1 MSETFK
7 TALPNLPIPALP
19 PLAEQAASYWVDAW
33 QRSILFWDTLRERGN
48 VYNAHSESGKP
59 PVLVFDFDTVLDARE
74 FERPANYA
82 LVRIQ
87 APKDHPTVAGKRPF
101 VVIDPRAGHG
111 PGIGGFKMDSEIG
124 VALAAGHPCYFFTFF
139 PDPVPGQ
146 TIECVARA
154 EIQFLEKVKELHPDA
169 DAGPF
174 VIGNCQGGWALMLVA
189 AARPDLVGPL
199 LLAGSPVSYWAGVKG
214 KNPMRYSGGLLGGS
228 WLASLAGDLG
238 HGKFDGAALVSNF
251 EQLNPSNTYWSK
263 LYNLYAHVDTES
275 ERFLEF
281 ERWWGGHFLMNKE
294 EMEWIVQNL
303 FVGNKLSRDGVVV
316 ADGQM
321 RLDLR
326 NIRSPIVVFAS
337 WGDNI
342 TPPQQ
347 ALNWIADLYDNVAE
361 MRAQGQT
368 IVYCLHEHIGHLGI
382 FVSASVAQKQTTEIS
397 DTLELIEMLPPG
409 LYELVIED
417 TKPEM
422 ANLDLVQGR
431 YLSSFHPRE
440 VADILALDDGR
451 QDERAFEAVKRVAEI
466 NQSMYDQWLSP
477 LVKLVSSE
485 PLAQLNRAM
494 NPARLERWLVSDANP
509 AMLPLKWLAQ
519 RVREQRQVVSAD
531 NPFVAAEHKASAAIE
546 QTLDAYRDARDAAQE
561 ALFIQLYTSPWL
573 TSMLGLPADQPA
585 ARARTV
591 SAAGEALARSQ
602 AQALE
607 ASIEHGTP
615 LDAAMRMLIHVGADG
630 SGVDERPFVLIRRL
644 LVASGEASKVK
655 MADVKHAARLQA
667 MVLLGDRQRAV
678 AALPKLLPD
687 AATAQRALG
696 LVRQIASAKAPLTAD
711 RETRMAE
718 LAQVLGLTGEQS
730 PKAVDAPAQP
740 LRLVVKTP
748 AAAAP
753 VEAQPLAAKPV
764 AATPA
769 AAAPAPAKP
778 APAKKTR
785 RTIQRG

>member
-1 MSETFK
+1 MSEAFK
-7 TALPNLPIPALP
+7 TALAQRPLPALP
-19 PLAEQAASYWVDAW
+19 PLAEQAASYWIDAW
-33 QRSILFWDTLRERGN
+33 QRSVLFWDTLRERGN
-48 VYNAHSESGKP
+48 VYNEHSESGKP
-59 PVLVFDFDTVLDARE
+59 PVLVFDFDTVLDARD
-74 FERPANYA
+74 FDRPANYA
-82 LVRIQ
+82 LVRIKPPQ
-87 APKDHPTVAGKRPF
+87 GHPTVAGKRPF

-154 EIQFLEKVKELHPDA
+154 EIKFLEKVRDLHPDA

-189 AARPDLVGPL
+189 AARPDLVGPV

-263 LYNLYAHVDTES
+263 LYNLYAQVDTER
-275 ERFLEF
+275 ERFLDF

-303 FVGNKLSRDGVVV
+303 FVGNKLARDGVVV
-316 ADGQM
+316 ADGTL

-326 NIRSPIVVFAS
+326 NIQSPIVVFAS

-417 TKPEM
+417 TRPDM
-422 ANLDLVQGR
+422 ANLDLVEGR
-431 YLSSFHPRE
+431 YLSTFHARE

-451 QDERAFEAVKRVAEI
+451 QDEQAFEAVKRVAEI
-466 NQSMYDQWLSP
+466 NQAMYDQWLSP
-477 LVKLVSSE
+477 VLKAMSSE
-485 PLAQLNRAM
+485 PVAKLHRAM
-494 NPARLERWLVSDANP
+494 NPARMERWALSDANP
-509 AMLPLKWLAQ
+509 AMQPLKWLAQ
-519 RVREQRQVVSAD
+519 LVREQRQQVPAD
-531 NPFVAAEHKASAAIE
+531 NPFVTAEREASAFIE
-546 QTLDAYRDARDAAQE
+546 RTLDAWRDTRDAAQE
-561 ALFIQLYTSPWL
+561 ALFIELYTSPWL
-573 TSMLGLPADQPA
+573 TSLLGLPADRPA
-585 ARARTV
+585 ARPRTV
-591 SAAGEALARSQ
+591 SAAGQALARSQ

-607 ASIEHGTP
+607 ASLEHGTP

-630 SGVDERPFVLIRRL
+630 TGIDERPFVLVQRL
-644 LVASGEASKVK
+644 LAASGDAGQVK
-655 MADVKHAARLQA
+655 MADVKRSARLQA
-667 MVLLGDRQRAV
+667 MVLLADRQRAV

-687 AATAQRALG
+687 AATAQRALD
-696 LVRQIASAKAPLTAD
+696 LVRQIAAAKAPLTAE
-711 RETRMAE
+711 RESRLQA
-718 LAQVLGLTGEQS
+718 LAAVLGLAPAPGSASAAAAME
-730 PKAVDAPAQP
+730 APAQP
-740 LRLVVKTP
+740 LRLEASP
-748 AAAAP
+748 SEAA
-753 VEAQPLAAKPV
+753 Q
-764 AATPA
+764 
-769 AAAPAPAKP
+769 P
-778 APAKKTR
+778 APAKKSRPTAKH
-785 RTIQRG
+785 G